1 LFFTGLAVI
10 ISPSAFLS
18 SVDGKYILNS
28 DDYILNNGGDRF
40 ADGLKF
46 PHSIVLGK
54 FLSRGLRYC
63 PSFSPPGGAAAE
75 AVVFPKFCGR
85 ERRHSTA
92 RVIGPPLSKCQLRRN
107 NRGIQ

>member
-54 FLSRGLRYC
+54 FLSRGLRY
-63 PSFSPPGGAAAE
+63 
-75 AVVFPKFCGR
+75 
-85 ERRHSTA
+85 
-92 RVIGPPLSKCQLRRN
+92 LSKLFAARRGGGRSRRFSQVLRARTPALN
-107 NRGIQ
+107 SASYRAPIEQVSASPK